1 MLPRPPL
8 WRLPLPL
15 PLWNLLL
22 RPLTRAPPTPRR
34 PSGRARSGSAST
46 RYSTYSP
53 EAARVRTNPREFT
66 PRLDADG
73 NPVPKAERRPK
84 KKVAC
89 MIGYCGTGYNGMQIQ
104 NPNPDVKTI
113 EGDLFKAFVAAG
125 AISRDNADDLKKN
138 GFMRAARTDKGVHAA
153 GNVVLA
159 KLIVEDDDIVAK
171 INAALPAQIRVWGI
185 ERTNKL
191 FDCRKMCLLR
201 VYEYLLPTYSLLP
214 PKPKTVLA
222 QLLAEARRAHPGVL
236 REDEEG
242 EQWWRQMREYL
253 GENGVTEDD
262 LVEMQRILEGG
273 RTSLDQDGRVTLSK
287 PVAAPAAA
295 GSEATGSEAA
305 GSETAAAADA
315 TAAAGSETAA
325 AADATTDAATS
336 ASTALYDSLGNITP
350 AGSLVKRIK
359 SLETQRRRQYAVSPS
374 RLELF
379 RDAMRRYEGLHNFHN
394 FTLGKSF
401 KDPSAR
407 RFMKHTTVS
416 DPFVIEGT
424 EWVSIKIH
432 GQLFMLHQ
440 IRKMIAM
447 AVLVVRTGCPLDR
460 ISEAFGPTKINIP
473 KAPALGLLLEAPV
486 YESYN
491 QLLEKYGYNHI
502 DFSKYQ
508 AEMDAFKMKYI
519 YDKIYAEEVKE
530 NVFYGFFAF
539 IDTFRGNGDTKEGR
553 HIFDFLGP
561 VFESES
567 LKERPAAAAAAATEA
582 AEAAE
587 AQPQDNID

>member
-8 WRLPLPL
+8 WPLPL
-15 PLWNLLL
+15 NLWSLPL
-22 RPLTRAPPTPRR
+22 RPLTRAPPTRPR
-34 PSGRARSGSAST
+34 PSGPARSGSAST

-53 EAARVRTNPREFT
+53 EAARARTNPREFT

-159 KLIVEDDDIVAK
+159 KLIIEDADIVAK
-171 INAALPAQIRVWGI
+171 INAALPEQIRVWGI

-222 QLLAEARRAHPGVL
+222 QLLAEARKAHPGVL

-242 EQWWRQMREYL
+242 EEWWRQMRDFL
-253 GENGVTEDD
+253 AENEVTEED
-262 LVEMQRILEGG
+262 LAEMQRILEGG
-273 RTSLDQDGRVTLSK
+273 KASLDQDGRVTVAAA
-287 PVAAPAAA
+287 PVAAD
-295 GSEATGSEAA
+295 ATT
-305 GSETAAAADA
+305 GSETAATEIAAA
-315 TAAAGSETAA
+315 ETAAAETAAAETAA
-325 AADATTDAATS
+325 AAS
-336 ASTALYDSLGNITP
+336 VALYDSLGNITP
-350 AGSLVKRIK
+350 AGRLVKRIK
-359 SLETQRRRQYAVSPS
+359 SLETQRRRQYAVSTP

-460 ISEAFGPTKINIP
+460 ISDAFGQTKINIP

-567 LKERPAAAAAAATEA
+567 LKERPATDTASD
-582 AEAAE
+582 AAE